1 MPKQENLKLITT
13 LESAITGLNK
23 AEWEYPFGTFLWDVS
38 EKGAFSIEKIFDIEV
53 VSEDTL
59 LSSLSGHKYKQL
71 LNLLHTYLSNFTI
84 YSISFSAP
92 DAYKINFQEPLIT
105 ATNSPSIRTI
115 DLGYLISGATSN
127 HYWIASGQYT
137 YHAVI
142 KKEQFSQTTK
152 LMLEKDKFDF
162 SFFKKLENLLATT
175 FSEKY
180 TWEIYPTRDGAL
192 KRLFNST
199 RLITSIEFDGF
210 ENQNC
215 DDGISER
222 TQKLSQ
228 VLQQNLINITEH
240 RLFDYYLYYI
250 GQTHW
255 GDWAGVWTQQPWH

>member
-1 MPKQENLKLITT
+1 M
-13 LESAITGLNK
+13 
-23 AEWEYPFGTFLWDVS
+23 WDVS

-180 TWEIYPTRDGAL
+180 T
-192 KRLFNST
+192 
-199 RLITSIEFDGF
+199 
-210 ENQNC
+210 
-215 DDGISER
+215 
-222 TQKLSQ
+222 
-228 VLQQNLINITEH
+228 
-240 RLFDYYLYYI
+240 
-250 GQTHW
+250 
-255 GDWAGVWTQQPWH
+255 